1 MTTLKMASSSLFS
14 RLEQFLA
21 HCREGGFK
29 HVLKILAYYG
39 FAHGWALWLADI
51 QILGLVD
58 PAETQTF
65 QPLTGYSF
73 EFATA
78 MNLDAI
84 LACAPVVDRKHLGM
98 LFRGFFRDGFRCAI
112 VLNEERVVGY
122 MWAFTD
128 EYVVTLDDYRRRNL
142 SVRLD
147 SRSVFTGNAYVA
159 SPHRGRGLFQ
169 RLKLYLMQHYPP
181 DTYFYTS
188 ISDLNAPSL
197 AANRKL
203 GFSKLATLRFIGVF
217 SRTLLYVREKES
229 RQWRAFHTRW
239 PNLKLD
245 GIRLQTT
252 SADSP

>member
-1 MTTLKMASSSLFS
+1 
-14 RLEQFLA
+14 
-21 HCREGGFK
+21 
-29 HVLKILAYYG
+29 
-39 FAHGWALWLADI
+39 LADI
-51 QILGLVD
+51 QILGLVE
-58 PAETQTF
+58 PVEAQTF
-65 QPLTGYSF
+65 ELLTGYTF
-73 EFATA
+73 GFATI

-84 LACAPVVDRKHLGM
+84 LDCAPVVNREHLDV
-98 LFRGFFRDGFRCAI
+98 LFRKFFRDGSRCAI

-181 DTYFYTS
+181 GTHFYTS
-188 ISDLNAPSL
+188 ISDLNAPSI
-197 AANRKL
+197 AANRRL

-229 RQWRAFHTRW
+229 RQWRAFRTRW